1 MKRVITTPA
10 AADASSSK
18 KLKSEKTENLLI
30 DSINNNRLK
39 TGADVIEFKFNKK
52 RVSILSDA
60 KEIDEAKKGII
71 YWMSR
76 DMRVQDNWAFLQ
88 AQKLALKNELP
99 LHVVFCLAEKFL
111 DATLR
116 HYKFMIKGLE
126 EVSEECHKLNINFHL
141 LRGDAGDQIPKFVKD
156 YEIGA
161 VVVDFSPLR
170 IGRGWIKDVMKKL
183 DDNIPF
189 VQVDA

>member
-1 MKRVITTPA
+1 MKRVITTPT
-10 AADASSSK
+10 ADASSSK
-18 KLKSEKTENLLI
+18 KLKSEKIESSALI
-30 DSINNNRLK
+30 ESIKSNRLK
-39 TGADVIEFKFNKK
+39 AAADVLEFKFNKK

-60 KEIDEAKKGII
+60 KEIDEGKKGII

-116 HYKFMIKGLE
+116 HYKFMINGLE

-141 LRGDAGDQIPKFVKD
+141 LRGDAGEQIPKFVKEF
-156 YEIGA
+156 EIGA
-161 VVVDFSPLR
+161 VVVDFTPLR

-183 DDNIPF
+183 DENIPF

>member
-1 MKRVITTPA
+1 MKRVITTSET
-10 AADASSSK
+10 DASSSK
-18 KLKSEKTENLLI
+18 KLKSEKTETSALI
-30 DSINNNRLK
+30 ESIQKNRLK
-39 TGADVIEFKFNKK
+39 AATDVVEFKFNKK
-52 RVSILSDA
+52 RISILSDA
-60 KEIDEAKKGII
+60 KEIEEGKHGIV

-99 LHVVFCLAEKFL
+99 LHVVFCLAESFL

-126 EVSEECHKLNINFHL
+126 EVSEECIKLNINFHL
-141 LRGDAGDQIPKFVKD
+141 LRGGAGEQIPKFVKD
-156 YEIGA
+156 FEIGA

-183 DDNIPF
+183 DVNIPF